1 MEYFSILNLDKEPFS
16 NSPDPD
22 FFFQSNQHLSCLQK
36 LELSLRLRRGLNV
49 VLGDVGTG
57 KTTLCRQLIR
67 RFADDKAYETHLILD
82 PKYSSPSEFLTTIAE
97 MFTGRLS
104 GNAANDWQLKETIKK
119 YIFRRGV
126 DEDKTVVLIVDEG
139 QKIPKFC
146 LEILREFL
154 NFETNKYKLL
164 QIVIFA
170 QKEFEKTLEQHANF
184 ADRINLYHLLE
195 PMSFRDTRLMI
206 QFRLKQSSP
215 GHQAPALFSYP
226 ALWAIYRFTRGY
238 PRKII
243 NLCHRSILTMII
255 QNRTKVGWL
264 LVRSCVQRAF
274 PASLNKW
281 SRISVAALV
290 LVAVVTLTSG
300 LELKGLEKLMP
311 WKPKVPNKIT
321 VPIESSQL
329 DSNKIQS
336 PTNLTKVQDQPPS
349 GQFFEK
355 SVNKPV
361 AKDELDELS
370 NTELKTVLEPR
381 AEASTV
387 LELKAE
393 APAVIEPGAE
403 ATIEKL
409 DFERQLPSALG
420 QVALRRNE
428 TMWRLIEKVYGA
440 LSYHIIKIQYIKS
453 VTAVNPHIVDPDHI
467 EAGRLLSLPGIP
479 AKIKPLSKDVWWVK
493 LKEQDKLEE
502 ALNVLREYSDKAPP
516 IRIIPYWSRRLGLK
530 FAILLDEHFFD
541 ETSARNRLSKLP
553 PGLISEGRV
562 FSGWD
567 KDTVFYSDPFAH

>member
-1 MEYFSILNLDKEPFS
+1 MEYFSILNLSKEPFS
-16 NSPDPD
+16 NSPDPE
-22 FFFQSNQHLSCLQK
+22 FFFQSSRHLGCLQK

-82 PKYSSPSEFLTTIAE
+82 PKYSSPSEFLTAIAE

-126 DEDKTVVLIVDEG
+126 DEDKTVVLIIDEG

-184 ADRINLYHLLE
+184 ADRISLYHVLE

-206 QFRLKQSSP
+206 QFRLKQSSA

-226 ALWAIYRFTRGY
+226 ALWAIYRSTRGY

-281 SRISVAALV
+281 SRVAVAALI
-290 LVAVVTLTSG
+290 LIAVIALTSA
-300 LELKGLEKLMP
+300 LEPKGLEKLML
-311 WKPKVPNKIT
+311 WKPKVSKNIK

-336 PTNLTKVQDQPPS
+336 ATNLTEVQHQPPS
-349 GQFFEK
+349 GQSFQK
-355 SVNKPV
+355 SVNKAT
-361 AKDELDELS
+361 AKDGLDELS
-370 NTELKTVLEPR
+370 NTELNTVLEPK

-393 APAVIEPGAE
+393 APTVIEPGAE
-403 ATIEKL
+403 ASIEKP
-409 DFERQLPSALG
+409 DFERRLPADLG
-420 QVALRRNE
+420 QVALRRKE
-428 TMWRLIEKVYGA
+428 TLWRLIEKVYGA
-440 LSYHIIKIQYIKS
+440 LSYHIRVQYIKS
-453 VTAVNPHIVDPDHI
+453 VAAVNPHIVDPDHI
-467 EAGRLLSLPGIP
+467 EAGRLLSLPAIP
-479 AKIKPLSKDVWWVK
+479 VEIKPLSKDIWWIK
-493 LKEQDKLEE
+493 LKELDRLE
-502 ALNVLREYSDKAPP
+502 ATLNVLREYSGKAPS

-541 ETSARNRLSKLP
+541 ETSARNRLSKMP
-553 PGLISEGRV
+553 PGLVSEGRV
-562 FSGWD
+562 FSKWD
-567 KDTVFYSDPFAH
+567 KDTVFYSDPFAY